1 MMDVAMCEEEWV
13 VSVGLIYKMLCR
25 NHPKFDFTTISR
37 IFVRLIHRMNVRTEN
52 AHHRCEIY
60 ESQMILNLRATEWF
74 QLSAL

>member
-13 VSVGLIYKMLCR
+13 VSVGLIYKMLRR

-52 AHHRCEIY
+52 ARTR
-60 ESQMILNLRATEWF
+60 LF
-74 QLSAL
+74 